1 MKRFHIWKWFVLAA
15 GLILI
20 NRWADVQISL
30 NISRLVDGITQM
42 DTLLYKFA
50 FLGVTIILLI
60 VGESFYQLAKV
71 KYMNRIAYE
80 YRKNILRSILQV
92 KLSNLTSKK
101 RAEYISIMNNDIQM
115 VLNDYYGNLLNLIY
129 TVATVAFSVKA
140 LLSLNV
146 YILLIIILQIVLLT
160 INPFLFRKPLQQSKE
175 NQSIAKKDYNFK
187 LTDFIEGI
195 HIIKT
200 YLCEKIMTKQVNEAS
215 EEINAAEFSF
225 AKTQMYANLFSM
237 TVGYVCNFL
246 IVAVG
251 VYSIYKGNLTVGALL
266 AILQITD
273 LLANPITTV
282 TYYINSMMAT
292 KSVKD
297 KLDRMISDAEKKE
310 SERKDIAINT
320 IAFNDV
326 SLKIDEK
333 NILTHITAK
342 FEMGKKYLIVGDN
355 GSGKST
361 LLKLIYQLY
370 DDYEGQIL
378 INEQIWNGQY
388 KDGFYKKVA
397 MVFQDNYIFTDTLRN
412 NITLFESYESE
423 RIEEYIH
430 KFGLEKLD
438 QGILSM
444 NHLSGG
450 ERQKIAII
458 RALIRNPKFL
468 LLDEATSAL
477 DFEGQRQVED
487 ILLQEP
493 CCVIHISHHYHED
506 LVKQYDHVLHIKD
519 GKIV

>member
-1 MKRFHIWKWFVLAA
+1 MKRFNIWKWFVLAA

-30 NISRLVDGITQM
+30 NISRLVDGVTQM
-42 DTLLYKFA
+42 DTLLYKFVV
-50 FLGVTIILLI
+50 LGVTIILLI

-80 YRKNILRSILQV
+80 SRKHILRSILQV

-175 NQSIAKKDYNFK
+175 NQLIAKKDYNFK

-251 VYSIYKGNLTVGALL
+251 VYFIYKGNLTVGALL
-266 AILQITD
+266 AILQI
-273 LLANPITTV
+273 
-282 TYYINSMMAT
+282 YW
-292 KSVKD
+292 
-297 KLDRMISDAEKKE
+297 
-310 SERKDIAINT
+310 
-320 IAFNDV
+320 
-326 SLKIDEK
+326 
-333 NILTHITAK
+333 
-342 FEMGKKYLIVGDN
+342 
-355 GSGKST
+355 
-361 LLKLIYQLY
+361 
-370 DDYEGQIL
+370 QIL
-378 INEQIWNGQY
+378 
-388 KDGFYKKVA
+388 
-397 MVFQDNYIFTDTLRN
+397 LR
-412 NITLFESYESE
+412 L
-423 RIEEYIH
+423 
-430 KFGLEKLD
+430 
-438 QGILSM
+438 
-444 NHLSGG
+444 
-450 ERQKIAII
+450 
-458 RALIRNPKFL
+458 
-468 LLDEATSAL
+468 
-477 DFEGQRQVED
+477 
-487 ILLQEP
+487 
-493 CCVIHISHHYHED
+493 
-506 LVKQYDHVLHIKD
+506 LHI
-519 GKIV
+519 ILIP